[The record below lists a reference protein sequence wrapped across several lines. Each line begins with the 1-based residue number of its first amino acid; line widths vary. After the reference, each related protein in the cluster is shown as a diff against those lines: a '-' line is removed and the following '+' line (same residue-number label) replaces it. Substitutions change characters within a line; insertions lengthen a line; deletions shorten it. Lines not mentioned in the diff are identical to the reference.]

1 MTTNDLKKLIKE
13 EFSRAL
19 NERQEGAAKSKIILN
34 GEPYK
39 LVLDVNRNPTKKGIK
54 VQFQPQEVAPDG
66 DIETA
71 KMSDTAESDLQI
83 EILRQLND
91 GLRDYDLEAD
101 IDPDVPYS
109 NVIGFYIHLQ
119 YFDKIIRDALSKGS
133 NGGEEAKQE
142 EDEA

>member
-1 MTTNDLKKLIKE
+1 MKSNDLKNLIREQLSK
-13 EFSRAL
+13 AL
-19 NERQEGAAKSKIILN
+19 TERQEGAAKSKIILN

-39 LVLDVNRNPTKKGIK
+39 LVLDVNKNPTKKGIK
-54 VQFQPQEVAPDG
+54 VQFQPQEIAPDG

-71 KMSDTAESDLQI
+71 KMSDTAEGDLQI
-83 EILRQLND
+83 DILRQLND
-91 GLRDYDLEAD
+91 GLRKYDLEAD

-119 YFDKIIRDALSKGS
+119 YFDKIIREALSSGS
-133 NGGEEAKQE
+133 NGGEEEQG